1 MKNITSEQIDVFK
14 KYLFEEEK
22 KEATISKYIHDIKCF
37 KEWLNDQ
44 EICKAKV
51 LEYKK
56 NLVNIYA
63 PRSVNT
69 IIASLNS
76 FFNYLGWYDLKIKN
90 IKIQKQI
97 YLSKNKELTKE
108 EYFKLLNV
116 AKEKNKRLYLLI
128 QTICSTGI
136 RVSEVKYVTVEAVE
150 KNIVTID
157 NKGKIRLVFLPI
169 GLCQLL
175 KEYIKE
181 EKIKS
186 GIVFVTKNN
195 KPLDRSNIWSS
206 MKKLCKCAN
215 VNEEKVFP
223 HNLRH
228 LFARTYYS
236 SQKDIVRLSD
246 ILGHSSI
253 NTTRIYTMESGEIHK
268 KQIQEL
274 GLLQY

>member
-1 MKNITSEQIDVFK
+1 MKNITSEQISVFK
-14 KYLFEEEK
+14 KYLIEEEK
-22 KEATISKYIHDIKCF
+22 QISTINKYIHDIECF
-37 KEWLNDQ
+37 RIWLDKN
-44 EICKAKV
+44 EINKVKV

-56 NLVNIYA
+56 HLVSIYA

-76 FFNYLGWYDLKIKN
+76 FFSYLEWFDFKIKN
-90 IKIQKQI
+90 IRIQRQI
-97 YLSKNKELTKE
+97 FLSNDKELTKE
-108 EYFKLLNV
+108 EYLRLLNI
-116 AKEKNKRLYLLI
+116 AKTKNYKLYLLI

-136 RVSEVKYVTVEAVE
+136 RVSEVKYITVEAVE
-150 KNIVTID
+150 KEVVLID
-157 NKGKIRLVFLPI
+157 SKGKTRQVFLPSK
-169 GLCQLL
+169 LCQLL
-175 KEYIKE
+175 KEYIKKK
-181 EKIKS
+181 KIKS

-206 MKKLCKCAN
+206 MKSLCKSAD
-215 VNEEKVFP
+215 VSEEKVFP

-236 SQKDIVRLSD
+236 SQKDIVRLAD

-253 NTTRIYTMESGEIHK
+253 NTTRIYTMESGKVHK

>member
-1 MKNITSEQIDVFK
+1 MKNITSEQINVFK
-14 KYLFEEEK
+14 EYLFEEEK
-22 KEATISKYIHDIKCF
+22 QTSTINKYIHDIECF
-37 KEWLNDQ
+37 RVWLDKKEVD
-44 EICKAKV
+44 KAKV

-56 NLVNIYA
+56 HLVSIYA

-69 IIASLNS
+69 IIASINS
-76 FFNYLGWYDLKIKN
+76 FFNYLEWYDLKIKN
-90 IKIQKQI
+90 IKIQRQI
-97 YLSKNKELTKE
+97 FLSNDKELTKE
-108 EYFKLLNV
+108 EYLRLLNI
-116 AKEKNKRLYLLI
+116 AKTKNNKLYLLI

-136 RVSEVKYVTVEAVE
+136 RVSEVKYITVEAVE
-150 KNIVTID
+150 KEVALID
-157 NKGKIRLVFLPI
+157 SKGKTRQVFLPSK
-169 GLCQLL
+169 LCQLL
-175 KEYIKE
+175 KEYIKKK
-181 EKIKS
+181 KIKS

-206 MKKLCKCAN
+206 MKSLCKSAK

-236 SQKDIVRLSD
+236 SQKDIVRLAD

-253 NTTRIYTMESGEIHK
+253 NTTRIYTMESGKVHK

>member
-1 MKNITSEQIDVFK
+1 MKIFTSEQIDIFK
-14 KYLFEEEK
+14 EYLIEEEK
-22 KEATISKYIHDIKCF
+22 KEATISKYIHDIKYF

-56 NLVNIYA
+56 NLVKVYA

-76 FFNYLGWYDLKIKN
+76 FFNYLGWFDLKIKN